1 MRDIICVDLR
11 MFNHIKLKEICEKL
25 NIEYNVML
33 STKSKGFAKV
43 WINQDTKKIFAF
55 TLKKDDTVRFT
66 DAFTQEISE
75 IIPVELPKNPKVLDL
90 DTILEKISS
99 CGTDS
104 LSQYEKDFLNNLK

>member
-1 MRDIICVDLR
+1 MRDIICIDLR
-11 MFNHIKLKEICEKL
+11 MFNHIKLKEICDKL
-25 NIEYNVML
+25 DIDYNVML
-33 STKSKGFAKV
+33 STKNKGFAKV
-43 WINQDTKKIFAF
+43 WINQENKKTFAF

-75 IIPVELPKNPKVLDL
+75 MIPVELPKKPKELDL

-99 CGTDS
+99 YGIDS